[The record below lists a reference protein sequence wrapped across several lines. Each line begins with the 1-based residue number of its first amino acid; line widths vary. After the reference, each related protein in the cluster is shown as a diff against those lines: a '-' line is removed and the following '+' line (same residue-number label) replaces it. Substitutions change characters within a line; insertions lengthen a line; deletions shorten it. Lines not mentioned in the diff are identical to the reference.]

1 MQAAYK
7 EQEIFC
13 SINVDTCKLCSVL
26 LCQAVLQ
33 HSLSACHLKEN
44 KALETKGKYLPAD
57 NLGTW
62 TSYFFERESCFL
74 LCFLFFFLL
83 ELSERVISGQKN
95 RTHSGGAGEL
105 EAPQIC
111 PALPSLL
118 DSTPSA
124 FSGLSGLRACFSVSV
139 LPSTGETAKRPPG
152 VTNLLQLR
160 EAQPQC
166 EALYDVGHVPYR
178 LTLAGGPVPLSC
190 RCDVAYAQFERC
202 CSASECGREH
212 GRKPEA
218 IRVSAGVGALGTQFS
233 SAPPLVLFCYYQS
246 GVRASFYQRC

>member
-1 MQAAYK
+1 M
-7 EQEIFC
+7 F
-13 SINVDTCKLCSVL
+13 S
-26 LCQAVLQ
+26 
-33 HSLSACHLKEN
+33 
-44 KALETKGKYLPAD
+44 
-57 NLGTW
+57 
-62 TSYFFERESCFL
+62 
-74 LCFLFFFLL
+74 FFLL
-83 ELSERVISGQKN
+83 ARAVWTCDFRVEEQDSFWRG
-95 RTHSGGAGEL
+95 RRAGS
-105 EAPQIC
+105 
-111 PALPSLL
+111 PANLPSIAFAPWL
-118 DSTPSA
+118 STPSA

-190 RCDVAYAQFERC
+190 RCDVAYVWFERC